1 MSHFLF
7 HLFVIS
13 FDVCID
19 ILKNL
24 FVKDKMASNKYIEEI
39 EDDFK
44 KTIVASVV
52 KANVMLE
59 DWMLSKVIDAEKI
72 ILLEFRS

>member
-24 FVKDKMASNKYIEEI
+24 FVKDKMASNIAEA
-39 EDDFK
+39 
-44 KTIVASVV
+44 T
-52 KANVMLE
+52 VMLE
-59 DWMLSKVIDAEKI
+59 D
-72 ILLEFRS
+72 